1 MVFSLKAEAVI
12 LKAEAVILKAKGTVN
27 KKLVGLQ
34 VNNSA
39 EVKQKSFIPT
49 IFFYLYLIAGRSCY
63 PEGKSDC
70 K

>member
-1 MVFSLKAEAVI
+1 MVI

-27 KKLVGLQ
+27 KELVGLQ

-39 EVKQKSFIPT
+39 EVEKYNLFLPIC
-49 IFFYLYLIAGRSCY
+49 YVYCIAVRSCY
-63 PEGKSDC
+63 PEGRSNC

>member
-39 EVKQKSFIPT
+39 EVKQISFIPT
-49 IFFYLYLIAGRSCY
+49 IFLYLYLIAGRS
-63 PEGKSDC
+63 DC

>member
-12 LKAEAVILKAKGTVN
+12 LKAEADILKAKGTVN

-49 IFFYLYLIAGRSCY
+49 IFFIFIL
-63 PEGKSDC
+63 
-70 K
+70 

>member
-39 EVKQKSFIPT
+39 EVKQISFIPT
-49 IFFYLYLIAGRSCY
+49 IFFIFIL
-63 PEGKSDC
+63 
-70 K
+70 